1 MASTM
6 RLFLRD
12 DRGSIANQSRQSL
25 SESESAFVKLLFQ
38 LLDDVGVHLLGDL
51 HLEQEH
57 NAAQDD
63 DSQRHIECPDLEGVD
78 VRGGH
83 VGGGGG
89 ADHASGDGDGTDDAV
104 GAGACDLVEH
114 RTHGQGDGL
123 VALAVLQLAVFDGVG
138 QGEDGGHLDEG
149 LRQVEEH
156 QADGDDGEVV
166 GADDEQQVA
175 EDHKH
180 HAAEVQVA
188 ARNALVQNR
197 VQRRHDDAGDD
208 RDNADDGVGGG
219 VVQDELEHVHE
230 HAGGGHVG
238 DGVQQVGQ
246 GDPQQLVV
254 LGESLER
261 GEWTTVI
268 FGLGAQGAGAF
279 LGAERDGA
287 HGEDAENS
295 HDDGEAG
302 PATLAFL
309 VLAGEDVAEVSDD
322 RNDHDGQAVVA
333 DGAAEGTEGG
343 VGGALMGVGGQRRDH
358 APIGDVA
365 QGVEHVEHDEG
376 DDEQHDE
383 QRGVDVHQAEQ
394 AGVDQHEQNGGNG
407 AADELPW
414 LETTPLGLGVIDD
427 VAQQRI
433 DEDLRDTDDNHK
445 AGDNADELGSERL
458 VNAGEQRAGDVDDEV
473 GAQRVVEGG
482 LADVAE

>member
-1 MASTM
+1 M
-6 RLFLRD
+6 
-12 DRGSIANQSRQSL
+12 
-25 SESESAFVKLLFQ
+25 
-38 LLDDVGVHLLGDL
+38 
-51 HLEQEH
+51 
-57 NAAQDD
+57 
-63 DSQRHIECPDLEGVD
+63 D
-78 VRGGH
+78 VRGSH
-83 VGGGGG
+83 VGGGGVTN
-89 ADHASGDGDGTDDAV
+89 HAGGDGDSTDDTV
-104 GAGACDLVEH
+104 GAGACDLIEH

-123 VALAVLQLAVFDGVG
+123 VTFAVLQLAIFDGVG

-156 QADGDDGEVV
+156 QADGDDSEVV

-175 EDHKH
+175 EDHEH
-180 HAAEVQVA
+180 HTAEVQVA
-188 ARNALVQNR
+188 TRYALVQNR

-309 VLAGEDVAEVSDD
+309 VLAGEDIAEVGDD
-322 RNDHDGQAVVA
+322 RDDDDSQTVVT
-333 DGAAEGTEGG
+333 DGAAEGAESS
-343 VGGALMGVGGQRRDH
+343 VSGALVGVGGQRRNH
-358 APIGDVA
+358 APVGNVT
-365 QGVEHVEHDEG
+365 QGIEHVKHDER

-383 QRGVDVHQAEQ
+383 QCGVDVYQTEQ
-394 AGVDQHEQNGGNG
+394 TG
-407 AADELPW
+407 
-414 LETTPLGLGVIDD
+414 
-427 VAQQRI
+427 I
-433 DEDLRDTDDNHK
+433 DEHK
-445 AGDNADELGSERL
+445 
-458 VNAGEQRAGDVDDEV
+458 
-473 GAQRVVEGG
+473 
-482 LADVAE
+482 

>member
-1 MASTM
+1 M
-6 RLFLRD
+6 
-12 DRGSIANQSRQSL
+12 
-25 SESESAFVKLLFQ
+25 
-38 LLDDVGVHLLGDL
+38 
-51 HLEQEH
+51 
-57 NAAQDD
+57 
-63 DSQRHIECPDLEGVD
+63 D
-78 VRGGH
+78 VRGSH
-83 VGGGGG
+83 VGCGGVTN
-89 ADHASGDGDGTDDAV
+89 HAGGDGDSTDDTV
-104 GAGACDLVEH
+104 GAGACDLIEH

-123 VALAVLQLAVFDGVG
+123 VTFAVLQLAIFDGVG
-138 QGEDGGHLDEG
+138 QGEDGSHLDEG

-175 EDHKH
+175 EDHEH
-180 HAAEVQVA
+180 HTAEVQVA
-188 ARNALVQNR
+188 TRYALVQNR

-246 GDPQQLVV
+246 GHPQQLVV
-254 LGESLER
+254 LCESLER
-261 GEWTTVI
+261 GERAAVVL
-268 FGLGAQGAGAF
+268 GLGAQGAGAF

>member
-1 MASTM
+1 M
-6 RLFLRD
+6 
-12 DRGSIANQSRQSL
+12 
-25 SESESAFVKLLFQ
+25 
-38 LLDDVGVHLLGDL
+38 HLLGDL

-57 NAAQDD
+57 DRAQDD
-63 DSQRHIECPDLEGVD
+63 DRERHIEGADLEDPD

-83 VGGGGG
+83 VGCGGV
-89 ADHASGDGDGTDDAV
+89 ADHAGGDGHGSDDAV
-104 GAGACDLVEH
+104 RARARDLVEH
-114 RTHGQGDGL
+114 RTDGQGDGL
-123 VALAVLQLAVFDGVG
+123 VALAVLQLAVLDGIG
-138 QGEDGGHLDEG
+138 QGKDGRHLDKG
-149 LRQVEEH
+149 LRQIEEDKT
-156 QADGDDGEVV
+156 DGDDRQAGGV
-166 GADDEQQVA
+166 DDEQQIA
-175 EDHKH
+175 DDHKH

-197 VQRRHDDAGDD
+197 VQRSHNDARDDGDD
-208 RDNADDGVGGG
+208 ADDGIGCR
-219 VVQDELEHVHE
+219 VVQNELEQIHE

-246 GDPQQLVV
+246 GHPQQLVV
-254 LGESLER
+254 LCESLER
-261 GEWTTVI
+261 GERAAVVL
-268 FGLGAQGAGAF
+268 GLGAQGAGAF

-302 PATLAFL
+302 PAALAL
-309 VLAGEDVAEVSDD
+309 LMLAGEDVAEVSDD

-358 APIGDVA
+358 APIGYVA

-407 AADELPW
+407 AADELPR
-414 LETTPLGLGVIDD
+414 LEAPPFGIGVVDD

-433 DEDLRDTDDNHK
+433 DEDLRDADDNHK
-445 AGDNADELGSERL
+445 AGDDADELGGERL
-458 VNAGEQRAGDVDDEV
+458 VDPGEQRAGDVDDEV